1 VLKSVFISY
10 LICLGCLAYAQQPK
24 FVIQGQAQGTSYRIQ
39 YYAQDSIVSKIEIDS
54 VLNVIDRSMSLYD
67 DQSLISTFNKADKS
81 IELDDH
87 MANVIKR
94 SFDLNHRSKG
104 VFDITVMPLVG
115 LWGFGPNR
123 INSFPQPQTIDSILQ
138 FVGMDKLALDGNTLI
153 KKDKRVQVDL
163 NGIAQGYSV
172 DVISQ
177 FLDNR
182 GIASY
187 LVELGGEIKVKG
199 YKDINVPFEIAIES
213 PQNAQHS
220 DVILQLTDKAVTT
233 SGNYRRAFDLEGRRI
248 HHHINPHDGYPVQNN
263 VASVTVVAPTAV
275 DADGYDNVFMAMTP
289 EEGINLANRL
299 DDIEVYIIYK
309 DNDRF
314 KEAFSAGFYK
324 YIKKQLTD

>member
-1 VLKSVFISY
+1 MLRNVFI
-10 LICLGCLAYAQQPK
+10 LCLMTLGCFAHGQQPK
-24 FVIQGQAQGTSYRIQ
+24 FIIDGQAQGTSYRIQ
-39 YYAQDSIVSKIEIDS
+39 YYAPNSIVSKIEIDS

-67 DQSLISTFNKADKS
+67 KQSLISNFNEADKS
-81 IELDDH
+81 IVLDDH
-87 MANVIKR
+87 MVNVVRR
-94 SFDLNHRSKG
+94 SIDLNRISNG
-104 VFDITVMPLVG
+104 IFDITVMPLVG
-115 LWGFGPNR
+115 LWGFGPDR
-123 INSFPQPQTIDSILQ
+123 INAFPQPETIDSILQ
-138 FVGMDKLALDGNTLI
+138 FVGMDKLVLDGNILI

-177 FLDNR
+177 FMDSR
-182 GIASY
+182 GIRSY

-199 YKDINVPFEIAIES
+199 YKDVNVPFEIAIES
-213 PQNAQHS
+213 PQNGKYS
-220 DVILQLTDKAVTT
+220 NVILQLTDKGVTT

-263 VASVTVVAPTAV
+263 VASVTVIAPTAM

-289 EEGINLANRL
+289 EEGVNLANRL

-314 KEAFSAGFYK
+314 KEAFSAGFYQYVK
-324 YIKKQLTD
+324 NN